1 MSDPIEGVLGA
12 ALSRGCFGLLVA
24 GDDGAAR
31 ALVRD
36 LAGALEG
43 AHALGFSRDPDGWP
57 ASLRVV
63 ALGGEVTLAQ
73 GLRAALRQDPDWLV
87 AEAPTADLPLDLLVT
102 ATQTGHGVLVRAAG
116 CPDERPLVEALGEV
130 EWAASAFPRVV
141 VADARGVARIVAA
154 DGAPVWTRGAPLP
167 APERA
172 TGHGRFVPPPPL
184 VREPTPPLDPD
195 VLERL
200 RARLAPHVRPTFVP
214 VLAPPSDDA
223 ARSRLGGRPLL
234 APGEV
239 WPRCGDCG
247 APMPL
252 AVQLARAELPA
263 EAAIAFPPGAEH
275 LQLFYCTSD
284 ACGVT
289 DPASPGARNR
299 LLRILD
305 RGEPAPAPPG
315 FSGVTRLAPQDVVG
329 WERRLETPGTEDADL
344 PDDLR
349 EARWRLADRVANGE
363 ATPEEV
369 PLAGPLAG
377 QKLLGWPMWTQA
389 PGWEA
394 CPRCGERMTF
404 VFQVDA
410 NQGPLEMLFAADG
423 TGHVSQCPAHPDV
436 VVFTWA
442 CG

>member
-12 ALSRGCFGLLVA
+12 ALSRGFFGLLIA
-24 GDDGAAR
+24 GDETAGR
-31 ALVRD
+31 ALVRAC
-36 LAGALEG
+36 AGALEG
-43 AHALGFSRDPDGWP
+43 AHALGFARDLDGWP
-57 ASLRVV
+57 AAVRVLT
-63 ALGGEVTLAQ
+63 LGGEVTLAL

-87 AEAPTADLPLDLLVT
+87 AEAPVADLPLDLLVT
-102 ATQTGHGVLVRAAG
+102 ATQTGHGVLVRAAA
-116 CPDERPLVEALGEV
+116 CPDERPLVDALGRTD
-130 EWAASAFPRVV
+130 WAASAFPRVV
-141 VADARGVARIVAA
+141 VVDARGVARIVAA
-154 DGAPVWTRGAPLP
+154 DGAPVWTRGDPLP

-172 TGHGRFVPPPPL
+172 TGHAPYVPPPPPA
-184 VREPTPPLDPD
+184 REPTPPLDPD

-214 VLAPPSDDA
+214 VLAAPSDDA

-234 APGEV
+234 APGEA
-239 WPRCGDCG
+239 WPRCGDCD

-263 EAAIAFPPGAEH
+263 DAAIAFPPGAEH

-289 DPASPGARNR
+289 DPASASARNR
-299 LLRILD
+299 LLRFLD
-305 RGEPAPAPPG
+305 RGEPGPASPAVD
-315 FSGVTRLAPQDVVG
+315 GVTRLAPQDIVG
-329 WERRLETPGTEDADL
+329 WEQRVETPGSEDVDL

-349 EARWRLADRVANGE
+349 EARWQLADRVTHGE
-363 ATPEEV
+363 ADPDEA

-377 QKLLGWPMWTQA
+377 QKLLGWPLWTQA
-389 PGWEA
+389 PEWET
-394 CPRCGERMTF
+394 CPRCGGRMTF

-410 NQGPLEMLFAADG
+410 DRGPLEMLFAADG
-423 TGHVSQCPAHPDV
+423 SGHVSQCPAHPDV